1 MSNEELEKI
10 TKEEVRRAIAR
21 LKTGK
26 ATGVCGIQEEVL
38 KVRVRQQ
45 HNGCV

>member
-10 TKEEVRRAIAR
+10 TEEEVRRAIAR

-26 ATGVCGIQEEVL
+26 ATRVCGIQGEVL

-45 HNGCV
+45 RNGCM